1 MKRKSLITLLIVL
14 LSGLLLV
21 QIAVAMASTNYR
33 LDWST
38 ALTGGGGSASST
50 HYAINFT
57 VGQSVIGASTSTSYK
72 AGLGYWHGAAG
83 GYRIYLP
90 LIMK

>member
-1 MKRKSLITLLIVL
+1 MKRKPLIILPILM

-21 QIAVAMASTNYR
+21 QIAVAMSSTNYR

-38 ALTGGGGSASST
+38 ALTGGGGTASST
-50 HYAINFT
+50 DYAINFT
-57 VGQSVIGASTSTSYK
+57 VGQSAIGASASTNYK
-72 AGLGYWHGAAG
+72 AGLGYWYGAAG
-83 GYRIYLP
+83 GYKIFLP

>member
-1 MKRKSLITLLIVL
+1 MKRKLLILLLTLL
-14 LSGLLLV
+14 LSGLLLA
-21 QIAVAMASTNYR
+21 QIAVAMSSTNYR

-38 ALTGGGGSASST
+38 ALTGGGGAASST

-57 VGQSVIGASTSTSYK
+57 VGQVAIGVSTSTHYGSS
-72 AGLGYWHGAAG
+72 LGYWYGTTG
-83 GYRIYLP
+83 GYKIFLP

>member
-1 MKRKSLITLLIVL
+1 MKRKPLIILPILM
-14 LSGLLLV
+14 LSGLLLA
-21 QIAVAMASTNYR
+21 QIVLAMASTNYR

-57 VGQSVIGASTSTSYK
+57 VGQSAIGTSTSTSYK
-72 AGLGYWHGAAG
+72 AGLGYWHGVSG
-83 GYRIYLP
+83 SYRVFLP

>member
-1 MKRKSLITLLIVL
+1 MKRKSLIILLIVL
-14 LSGLLLV
+14 LSGLLLA
-21 QIAVAMASTNYR
+21 QIAVAMSSTNYR

-38 ALTGGGGSASST
+38 ALTGSGGSASSV

-57 VGQSVIGASTSTSYK
+57 VGQSAIGASASASYK
-72 AGLGYWHGAAG
+72 AGLGYWYGAAG
-83 GYRIYLP
+83 GYRIFLP